1 MHGGESMSSIKLK
14 HSSGNSMSIEAPAT
28 NPASDLALKL
38 PATVGSTNQ
47 VLKNSGT
54 AGTLEFGN
62 KGRILQIVTGE
73 TNSRVGTSSTSYQDS
88 NCSASI
94 SLSNANNNV
103 IVILSGDVQ
112 QSNGSMI
119 YVTVFR
125 GGTGGTDIGN
135 GSSGLISVW
144 GADNMVIPCTC
155 MVRDTG
161 INTTSSTEYLVK
173 YKRGETNANVFL
185 PGNSGGNKFF
195 IHLLEEEV

>member
-1 MHGGESMSSIKLK
+1 MGSIKLPYT
-14 HSSGNSMSIEAPAT
+14 SGSGSMSIGSPAT
-28 NPASDLALKL
+28 DPSGDLELKL
-38 PATVGSTNQ
+38 PATVGTANQ

-73 TNSRVGTSSTSYQDS
+73 TTSRVSTSSTSFQDT

-94 SLSNANNNV
+94 SLSNASNNV

-112 QSNGSMI
+112 QSSGSMI

-125 GGTGGTDIGN
+125 GGTSGIDIGN

-144 GADNMVIPCTC
+144 GADNMIIPCTC

-185 PGNSGGNKFF
+185 PGNNGGNKFF

>member
-1 MHGGESMSSIKLK
+1 MSTIKLK
-14 HSSGNSMSIEAPAT
+14 GSSSGEAEVTVAAAAGTPT
-28 NPASDLALKL
+28 FTL
-38 PATVGSTNQ
+38 PTTVGTANQ

-73 TNSRVGTSSTSYQDS
+73 TTSRVSTSSTSFQDT

-94 SLSNANNNV
+94 SLSNASNNV

-112 QSNGSMI
+112 QSSGSMI

-125 GGTGGTDIGN
+125 GGTGGTDLGN

-144 GADNMVIPCTC
+144 GADNMVTPCTC
-155 MVRDTG
+155 MVRDTV
-161 INTTSSTEYLVK
+161 INTTDPTTYLVK
-173 YKRGETNANVFL
+173 YRRAETNANVYL
-185 PGNSGGNKFF
+185 PGSNGANKFF